1 MCGILL
7 HLRDWRSNIW
17 IQFNLN
23 LNILLIERCRE
34 SSWEMTN
41 PLWMSAM
48 KADSLID
55 FLSPLTLPSSSTSSP
70 HYLLVSEK
78 TELWFNVRS
87 HATDRYAVR
96 HSAVRWVLTVC
107 KDDICVPL
115 KWKSLV
121 HPVPFPS
128 LFSFHSSPHPFPPT
142 SWWWSLHFYVFK
154 LWRCC
159 IRYTVILNE
168 QWEWGFFLFCLF
180 LFFYFSVGQF
190 WVRQSLK
197 FDEMYSTSVSLKSGV
212 YFSLYVCVRVN
223 LCISIKVGH
232 WNQCPARIK

>member
-87 HATDRYAVR
+87 HATDRCGETFCRQVGLNSMQRWYLCPFKMKITGPSCPLPFFVFLSFLTSPL
-96 HSAVRWVLTVC
+96 SANIVMMISSLLRLQTLKVLHQIYCNIKRAMGV
-107 KDDICVPL
+107 
-115 KWKSLV
+115 
-121 HPVPFPS
+121 
-128 LFSFHSSPHPFPPT
+128 
-142 SWWWSLHFYVFK
+142 
-154 LWRCC
+154 
-159 IRYTVILNE
+159 
-168 QWEWGFFLFCLF
+168 GFFLFCLF

-212 YFSLYVCVRVN
+212 YFSVYVCVRVN

>member
-1 MCGILL
+1 MPPTFQTISSFLFLCNSSFYVAQFFWKLTSASKCLTNVEIHFWPFLTPLPSLLSILVAQTHFQSFETHIHQYLYFLPTVCGILL

-87 HATDRYAVR
+87 HATNRDAVR

-115 KWKSLV
+115 KWNHWSILSSSLLCF
-121 HPVPFPS
+121 PFLPHLTPFRQHRDDDLFTFTS
-128 LFSFHSSPHPFPPT
+128 LNSEGAASD
-142 SWWWSLHFYVFK
+142 
-154 LWRCC
+154 
-159 IRYTVILNE
+159 IL
-168 QWEWGFFLFCLF
+168 
-180 LFFYFSVGQF
+180 
-190 WVRQSLK
+190 
-197 FDEMYSTSVSLKSGV
+197 
-212 YFSLYVCVRVN
+212 
-223 LCISIKVGH
+223 
-232 WNQCPARIK
+232 

>member
-87 HATDRYAVR
+87 HATDRDAVR

-121 HPVPFPS
+121 HPVLFPS

-168 QWEWGFFLFCLF
+168 QWEWVFFF
-180 LFFYFSVGQF
+180 FFYFCSF
-190 WVRQSLK
+190 IFLWDSFESDSLW
-197 FDEMYSTSVSLKSGV
+197 SLMK
-212 YFSLYVCVRVN
+212 CTAH
-223 LCISIKVGH
+223 LCL
-232 WNQCPARIK
+232 WNQECILVCTYACVWICVSQSKLDIEINVRRE